1 MPDPQPTNSAREAIA
16 QERLGYFMVR
26 IRRSAGDPPGEFAGI
41 VERLGTGEKRA
52 IRNSGE
58 LAQVVE
64 EWSL

>member
-1 MPDPQPTNSAREAIA
+1 MPEPQPSNSVTETVA

-26 IRRSAGDPPGEFAGI
+26 IRRSADDQPGEFAGI

-52 IRNSGE
+52 IRNSVE

-64 EWSL
+64 EWSR